1 MNVRIVRLMG
11 WFGIVAPF
19 IAALMIYVSAGSTPG
34 WSLTEQSLSQLGSG
48 DFGAVLFNSGL
59 AMAGSVM
66 LLFGAALYE
75 FSDGDTVG
83 RIGAALYILSSGIV
97 IGLSL
102 ATVEVQPI
110 HDQAATALFVAL
122 PLSAAVSSVYAW
134 RRGLKPYAAIGFAA
148 AVVSF
153 GIWVVAGSV
162 TALYE
167 LMALAPIGLW
177 QMALGYWMCSQESP
191 YDDL

>member
-34 WSLTEQSLSQLGSG
+34 WSMTEQTLSQLGSG
-48 DFGAVLFNSGL
+48 GFGAVLFNSGL

-83 RIGAALYILSSGIV
+83 RIGTALYLLSSGIV
-97 IGLSL
+97 VGLSL
-102 ATVEVQPI
+102 VTIEVQPL
-110 HDQAATALFVAL
+110 HDLAAIVLFVAL

-134 RRGLKPYAAIGFAA
+134 RMGLKPYAVIGFAA
-148 AVVSF
+148 AVISMGV
-153 GIWVVAGSV
+153 WAVAGRV

-167 LMALAPIGLW
+167 VMALAPIGLW

-191 YDDL
+191 DDDL

>member
-1 MNVRIVRLMG
+1 MMNVRIVRLMG

-19 IAALMIYVSAGSTPG
+19 IAALMMYVSAGSTPG
-34 WSLTEQSLSQLGSG
+34 WSLTEQTLSQLGSEG
-48 DFGAVLFNSGL
+48 FGAVLFNSGL

-66 LLFGAALYE
+66 LLFGAGLYE

-83 RIGAALYILSSGIV
+83 RIGTALYLLSSGIV

-102 ATVEVQPI
+102 ATIEIQPI
-110 HDQAATALFVAL
+110 HDLAAITLFVAL
-122 PLSAAVSSVYAW
+122 PLSAAVTSVYAW
-134 RRGLKPYAAIGFAA
+134 RIGLKPYAVIGFAA
-148 AVVSF
+148 AAISVGV
-153 GIWVVAGSV
+153 WAVAGSV

-177 QMALGYWMCSQESP
+177 LMALGYWMCRQVP
-191 YDDL
+191 DDDL

>member
-11 WFGIVAPF
+11 WFGVLAP
-19 IAALMIYVSAGSTPG
+19 ILAALMIYLSVGSTPG
-34 WSLTEQSLSQLGSG
+34 WSLTEQTLSQLGSG
-48 DFGAVLFNSGL
+48 GFGAVLFNSGL

-66 LLFGAALYE
+66 LLFGAGLYE

-83 RIGAALYILSSGIV
+83 RIGTALYLLSSGII

-110 HDQAATALFVAL
+110 HDLAATALFYAL

-134 RRGLKPYAAIGFAA
+134 RKGLKPYAVIGFAA
-148 AVVSF
+148 AAISVGV
-153 GIWVVAGSV
+153 WAAAGSV

-177 QMALGYWMCSQESP
+177 QMALGYWMCKQVP
-191 YDDL
+191 DDDL

>member
-34 WSLTEQSLSQLGSG
+34 WSMTEQTLSQLGSG
-48 DFGAVLFNSGL
+48 GFGAVLFNSGL

-83 RIGAALYILSSGIV
+83 RIGTALYLLSSGIV
-97 IGLSL
+97 VGLSL
-102 ATVEVQPI
+102 VTIEVQPF
-110 HDQAATALFVAL
+110 HDLAAIVLFVAL
-122 PLSAAVSSVYAW
+122 PLSVAVSSVYAW
-134 RRGLKPYAAIGFAA
+134 RMGLKPYAVIGFVAT
-148 AVVSF
+148 VISMGV
-153 GIWVVAGSV
+153 WVVAGSV

-167 LMALAPIGLW
+167 VMALAPIGLW

-191 YDDL
+191 DDDL

>member
-19 IAALMIYVSAGSTPG
+19 IAALMMYVSAGSTPG
-34 WSLTEQSLSQLGSG
+34 WSLTEQTLSQLGSEG
-48 DFGAVLFNSGL
+48 FGAVLFNSGL

-66 LLFGAALYE
+66 LLFGAGLYE

-83 RIGAALYILSSGIV
+83 RIGTALYLLSSGIV

-102 ATVEVQPI
+102 ATIEIQPI
-110 HDQAATALFVAL
+110 HDLAAIALFVAL
-122 PLSAAVSSVYAW
+122 PLSAAVTSVYAW
-134 RRGLKPYAAIGFAA
+134 RIGLKPYAVIGFAA
-148 AVVSF
+148 AAISVGV
-153 GIWVVAGSV
+153 WAVAGSV

-177 QMALGYWMCSQESP
+177 LMALGYWMCRQVP
-191 YDDL
+191 DDDL

>member
-1 MNVRIVRLMG
+1 M
-11 WFGIVAPF
+11 APF
-19 IAALMIYVSAGSTPG
+19 IASLMIYVSAGSTPG
-34 WSLTEQSLSQLGSG
+34 WSLTEQTLSQLGSG

-66 LLFGAALYE
+66 LLFGAGLYE

-83 RIGAALYILSSGIV
+83 RIGTALYLLSSGIV

-110 HDQAATALFVAL
+110 HDLAATTLFYAL

-134 RRGLKPYAAIGFAA
+134 RKGLKPYAVIGFAA
-148 AVVSF
+148 AAISVGVL
-153 GIWVVAGSV
+153 VVAGSV

-177 QMALGYWMCSQESP
+177 QMALGYWMCKQVP
-191 YDDL
+191 DDDL

>member
-1 MNVRIVRLMG
+1 MG
-11 WFGIVAPF
+11 WFGILSPVL
-19 IAALMIYVSAGSTPG
+19 AALMLYLSAGSTPG
-34 WSLTEQSLSQLGSG
+34 WSITGQSLSQLGSG
-48 DFGAVLFNSGL
+48 GFGAVLFNSGL
-59 AMAGSVM
+59 AMAGSLM

-122 PLSAAVSSVYAW
+122 PLSAAVSSLHAW
-134 RRGLKPYAAIGFAA
+134 RRGLKPIAAIGFAA
-148 AVVSF
+148 AVVSV
-153 GIWVVAGSV
+153 GVWLVAGSV

-167 LMALAPIGLW
+167 LMALAPIGVW
-177 QMALGYWMCSQESP
+177 QMALGYWMRSQEAP
-191 YDDL
+191 DDDL